1 MVRGSQAWM
10 MVGLALAG
18 GLVGS
23 PVEAQAQAAPASEVQ
38 AQVAEQTLFAPGM
51 ALGEGRLE
59 LRFAEARVT
68 ERGTL
73 RIRLKPGTEWPE
85 VCLRAPDGKWDV
97 SRFGYLNMRV
107 SNVGPAAAGMG
118 WRIDNKG
125 ADGSRNC
132 LQVFGNVVPGQSYE
146 YIVPIVRGTSDGLK
160 VKMFGMRGYPPEI
173 GGGMGGGRSI
183 DPSRVLCVRMFG
195 HNLTEPIE
203 MEIERIWASGTP
215 GKQAEF
221 RQVDPDRFFPC
232 IDTFGQFI
240 HREWPGKVHSL
251 DELRGRIAEEER
263 DLAAHPGPQGWNR
276 WGGWADGPQLKAT
289 GFFRVEKYQGKWWL
303 VDPDGRL
310 FISHGADCVTYG
322 NSTPIDDREHW
333 FQDFPGNDEAF
344 KSCWGTQWHVVNGY
358 YQGKRPRTFD
368 ISQANVRRKYGE
380 DWFARFSDVT
390 HRRLRSW
397 GMNTI
402 ANWSNERIYLQRR
415 TPYFAC
421 LGTSGR
427 RLEGSRGYWGKFV
440 DVFAP
445 EFAESI
451 RKSIRGQVGKSA
463 NDPWC
468 IGYFVDNEMSWGG
481 ELDLAKA
488 ALMSPAEQPAK
499 RVFVDDLKAK
509 YGDDIAKLNAAWGT
523 AHASWDALVA
533 SREEPPAAARQD
545 LLDFTRKTARQY
557 FRTVRDAIREVA
569 PNQLYAGCRFA
580 WSNRVATETAAEF
593 CDIVSY
599 NLYRRDVSAFRCTSG
614 KDVPVIIGEFHFGA
628 LDRGM
633 FHTGLVSTPSQEA
646 RAQAYYTYVAGMLR
660 NPQLVGCHWFKYMDE
675 PCTGRGL
682 DGENYQIGF
691 LDIADTPYQETVD
704 KCREV
709 GYQMYRLRL
718 EASPEQK

>member
-23 PVEAQAQAAPASEVQ
+23 PVEAQAAPASEVQ

-59 LRFAEARVT
+59 LRFAEAQVT

-251 DELRGRIAEEER
+251 AELRGRVAEEER

-289 GFFRVEKYQGKWWL
+289 GFFRVEKFQGKWWL

-310 FISHGADCVTYG
+310 FFSHGPDCVGEKNY
-322 NSTPIDDREHW
+322 TPIDEREHW
-333 FQDFPGNDEAF
+333 FQDFPGRDSAYKAF
-344 KSCWGTQWHVVNGY
+344 WGKQWHVVNGH
-358 YQGKRPRTFD
+358 YQGKQPRTFD
-368 ISQANVRRKYGE
+368 ISSANLMRKYG
-380 DWFARFSDVT
+380 DGWFEKYVDRT

-402 ANWSNERIYLQRR
+402 ANWSDPAIYLTRR
-415 TPYFAC
+415 TPYFVC
-421 LGTSGR
+421 LGTPCR
-427 RLEGSRGYWGKFV
+427 PLEGSTGYWGKFK
-440 DVFAP
+440 DVFDP
-445 EFAESI
+445 SFAQGI
-451 RKSIRGQVGKSA
+451 REQLRAQVGKSV

-468 IGYFVDNEMSWGG
+468 IGYFVDNELSWGD
-481 ELDLAKA
+481 ETSLAVG
-488 ALMSPAEQPAK
+488 ALRSPADQRAK
-499 RVFVDDLKAK
+499 QEFLRDLQAK
-509 YGDDIAKLNAAWGT
+509 YGDVAALNRAWGT
-523 AHASWDALVA
+523 AHASWQALLE
-533 SREEPPAAARQD
+533 SREAPPEPERAKAD
-545 LLDFTRKTARQY
+545 LLAFNARMAAVY
-557 FRTVRDAIREVA
+557 FRTIRDAIREAA

-580 WSNRVATETAAEF
+580 WVNGQVAKVAAQF

-599 NLYRRDVSAFRCTSG
+599 NLYRTDVSAFRCLSG
-614 KDVPVIIGEFHFGA
+614 ADVPTIIGEFHFGA

-646 RAQAYYTYVAGMLR
+646 RAQAYRSYVAGVLR
-660 NPQLVGCHWFKYMDE
+660 NPQFVGCHWFKYMDE
-675 PCTGRGL
+675 PCTGRAL

-704 KCREV
+704 QCRDI
-709 GYQMYRLRL
+709 GYRLYDYRL
-718 EASPEQK
+718 NAR